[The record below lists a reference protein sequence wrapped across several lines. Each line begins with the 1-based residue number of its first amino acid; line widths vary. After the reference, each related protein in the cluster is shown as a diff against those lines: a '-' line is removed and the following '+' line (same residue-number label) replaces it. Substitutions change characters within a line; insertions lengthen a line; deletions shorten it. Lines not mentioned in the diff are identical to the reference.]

1 MTQALL
7 NNLTNTNQMFT
18 DRVSDNSTPAADK
31 GFQQLL
37 DKQSNLQEEKT
48 TVLENTESAIKNV
61 LSGTI
66 GALKEIKKTPL
77 AEFTNLLADITSE
90 VANESALN
98 LTLVKNTEDIVNDVK
113 NELDS
118 DEDAK
123 DIPIDETF
131 INNANDL
138 GVIDTAIQ
146 AVVQPAVQQPVQS
159 IENDNFEDVDFA
171 DDELKVT
178 LNGKDLDSVLQDF
191 GLKNNV
197 EEDLLLTNPSDV
209 DETVEADGKTLEELV
224 DEDTLRELNV
234 ESVEAE
240 TPDNGG
246 NSDLMKNQTPEEQG
260 VKALL
265 NSHTDFSDVKFEAK
279 PEVSAQTMRP
289 ANSSDVTPSKI
300 IEQISKQLENL
311 NTGSKVN
318 IVLNPESL
326 GKVSVQL
333 INTNEGLSAQFT
345 VASQDARNLIMKGL
359 DGLKDALAAN
369 GVSVDN
375 VSVKLNETQ
384 ESEHNADWTEQEGS
398 RGGNKEQ
405 RSRRGQ
411 KEEQEFEQMMSF
423 AQDEEN

>member
-1 MTQALL
+1 MTQALQ
-7 NNLTNTNQMFT
+7 NNFTNANQMF
-18 DRVSDNSTPAADK
+18 ADK
-31 GFQQLL
+31 VNENSLVTTNEFQQLL
-37 DKQSNLQEEKT
+37 DKHSDIQQEKT
-48 TVLENTESAIKNV
+48 GVLNAAKSSIKTA
-61 LSGTI
+61 LSGTL
-66 GALKEIKKTPL
+66 GALKDIQKNSL
-77 AEFTNLLADITSE
+77 AEFTDLLADVTGD
-90 VANESALN
+90 VANESALD
-98 LTLVKNTEDIVNDVK
+98 LTLIKNAEDIINNLQNENDNDNV
-113 NELDS
+113 
-118 DEDAK
+118 EDAQEVAL
-123 DIPIDETF
+123 DETF
-131 INNANDL
+131 VNNTNEL
-138 GVIDTAIQ
+138 GIIDTAIQ
-146 AVVQPAVQQPVQS
+146 TVVQNSAQPLMNE
-159 IENDNFEDVDFA
+159 IAEDVNLL
-171 DDELKVT
+171 DDELTVT

-197 EEDLLLTNPSDV
+197 EEDLLLTNPSEV
-209 DETVEADGKTLEELV
+209 DEVADTEGKTLDELV
-224 DEDTLRELNV
+224 DEDTLKELNV

-240 TPDNGG
+240 TPDNGE

-265 NSHTDFSDVKFEAK
+265 NSGTDFADVKLDAK
-279 PEVSAQTMRP
+279 PEISTQTTKP
-289 ANSSDVTPSKI
+289 VNSNDVTPSKI
-300 IEQISKQLENL
+300 IEQISKQLENM

-375 VSVKLNETQ
+375 VSVKLNDTQ

-405 RSRRGQ
+405 GSQRGQ
-411 KEEQEFEQMMSF
+411 KEEQEFEEKMSF
-423 AQDEEN
+423 AQNEEN